1 MSSPFRNRAPPEKVG
16 TGLSVRERN
25 PQKLAWPLLALV
37 LLAGCDREERGLKH
51 QPKPET
57 MSHVASGDPRS
68 KEYENNAFQMAQG
81 QRLFM
86 WMNCVGCHAHGGGG
100 MGPPLMDNKWRYGGR
115 MEDIVY
121 SILNGRPNGMP
132 PWKGRVTEQQAWQL
146 ASYVRSLSAQPRQD
160 VLYSRSDEMSI
171 GEPATLRERSN
182 VVDEPPAPGHAPG
195 K

>member
-1 MSSPFRNRAPPEKVG
+1 MSSRFRNSAMV
-16 TGLSVRERN
+16 
-25 PQKLAWPLLALV
+25 LV
-37 LLAGCDREERGLKH
+37 AMVLVAGCDREQRSMTH

-57 MSHVASGDPRS
+57 MSYVASGDPRS

-121 SILNGRPNGMP
+121 TILNGRPNGMP
-132 PWKGRVTEQQAWQL
+132 SFRDRLNEQQVWEIVA
-146 ASYVRSLSAQPRQD
+146 YVRSLSGLTPKGA
-160 VLYSRSDEMSI
+160 RSGRDDHMMMK
-171 GEPATLRERSN
+171 PAEQQTPNAKPKQATRVTSPP
-182 VVDEPPAPGHAPG
+182 PPAP
-195 K
+195 

>member
-1 MSSPFRNRAPPEKVG
+1 MSSPFRASASI
-16 TGLSVRERN
+16 LC
-25 PQKLAWPLLALV
+25 LIA

-57 MSHVASGDPRS
+57 AASVASGDPRS

-81 QRLFM
+81 QRLYM
-86 WMNCVGCHAHGGGG
+86 WMNCVGCHAHGGGAI
-100 MGPPLMDNKWRYGGR
+100 GPPLMDDKWRYGGR

-121 SILNGRPNGMP
+121 TILNGRPNGMP
-132 PWKGRVTEQQAWQL
+132 PFKGRVTEQQAWQL

-160 VLYSRSDEMSI
+160 VLYSRSEEESST
-171 GEPATLRERSN
+171 EPATLKERSN
-182 VVDEPPAPGHAPG
+182 VVDEPPAPGHGPG